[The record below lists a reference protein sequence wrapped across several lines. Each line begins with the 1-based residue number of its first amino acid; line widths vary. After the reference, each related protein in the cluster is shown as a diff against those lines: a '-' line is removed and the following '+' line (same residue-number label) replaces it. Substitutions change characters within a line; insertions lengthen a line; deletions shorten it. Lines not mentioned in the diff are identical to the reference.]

1 MSINWSSIS
10 AGAMTAGVSL
20 GHAVQSLGAAAA
32 TTLPA
37 MTAPAVDAIS
47 TSAETAA
54 RTLPAASA
62 QAMTVSAQA
71 VNSGAAATAT
81 SKLATD
87 IAVVEKPAKAIAAA
101 APNASVV
108 SRAIGFLSKA
118 LPVVTIGASALAGA
132 QIVQQHGAQGL
143 VTRKEGRGAVL
154 GAIGGGLL
162 LVPHPVTQLAAAGV
176 LGATAVNHFGG
187 MDRLNTAQVRMPW
200 DPPNA
205 APRSP
210 AQ

>member
-10 AGAMTAGVSL
+10 AGAMTAGVTL
-20 GHAVQSLGAAAA
+20 GHAVQTAAQS
-32 TTLPA
+32 LPA

-54 RTLPAASA
+54 RSLPVASA
-62 QAMTVSAQA
+62 QAMQTSAHA
-71 VNSGAAATAT
+71 INSGAAATAT
-81 SKLATD
+81 SQLATD

-101 APNASVV
+101 APRV
-108 SRAIGFLSKA
+108 SLVNRTIGFLSKA

-132 QIVQQHGAQGL
+132 QIVQQHGAHAL
-143 VTRKEGRGAVL
+143 ITKKEGRGAVL

-162 LVPHPVTQLAAAGV
+162 LVPHPATQLAAAGV

-187 MDRLNTAQVRMPW
+187 MDRLNDSRVRVPW
-200 DPPNA
+200 DPPG
-205 APRSP
+205 APPRAP
-210 AQ
+210 A